1 MQNGGLNSILNQ
13 YNFLSG
19 GSVTGATPSAATQP
33 GSSLLKSNNP
43 YQQLNRNQISSLWNN
58 GPAQGLLGQIPRGP
72 YGPGSYPRGPM
83 MAAPEEDE
91 AAAEDEED
99 MGVIETYSNYWPSK
113 LKIGKPHP
121 DPVVETASLASVE
134 PPDVWYDLSLP
145 EETVNQA
152 KLSALQLETITYSC
166 QQHEQFLASG
176 ERAGFLIGDGAGV
189 GKGRTI
195 AGIIHEN
202 FLNGRKKAIWVSVS
216 NDLKYDAERDLR
228 DIGAYNIDVHFL
240 SKMKYGKINSALNNY
255 VKKGVMYATYSALIG
270 ESQSAQ
276 GKYKTRLTQLLHW
289 CGPDFDGAIVFD
301 ECHRAKNLWTGS
313 SSGQGKATKT
323 GTTVMELQ
331 KKLPKAR
338 IIYASA
344 TGASEPRHMAYMTR
358 LGIWGPG
365 SPFKDFGEFL
375 QAVEKRGV
383 GAMEIVAM
391 DMKLRGMYI
400 ARQLSF
406 SGVQFRIEEVELSE
420 RMEKVYD
427 DSVKLWVELLHKFEE
442 AAELISAEKKM
453 RKTMWGQFWSSH
465 QRFFKYLCIA
475 SKVHFVCR
483 VAQDVIKMGK
493 CVVIGLQST
502 GEART
507 MEAIGNIQFK
517 KIVKF
522 YSVTKIDFDL

>member
-1 MQNGGLNSILNQ
+1 M
-13 YNFLSG
+13 
-19 GSVTGATPSAATQP
+19 
-33 GSSLLKSNNP
+33 
-43 YQQLNRNQISSLWNN
+43 
-58 GPAQGLLGQIPRGP
+58 
-72 YGPGSYPRGPM
+72 
-83 MAAPEEDE
+83 
-91 AAAEDEED
+91 
-99 MGVIETYSNYWPSK
+99 
-113 LKIGKPHP
+113 
-121 DPVVETASLASVE
+121 
-134 PPDVWYDLSLP
+134 
-145 EETVNQA
+145 
-152 KLSALQLETITYSC
+152 
-166 QQHEQFLASG
+166 
-176 ERAGFLIGDGAGV
+176 
-189 GKGRTI
+189 
-195 AGIIHEN
+195 
-202 FLNGRKKAIWVSVS
+202 
-216 NDLKYDAERDLR
+216 
-228 DIGAYNIDVHFL
+228 
-240 SKMKYGKINSALNNY
+240 
-255 VKKGVMYATYSALIG
+255 
-270 ESQSAQ
+270 
-276 GKYKTRLTQLLHW
+276 TQLLHW

-331 KKLPKAR
+331 KRLPKAR

-365 SPFKDFGEFL
+365 SPFKDFSEFL

-507 MEAIGNIQFK
+507 MEAIGNFYTRYTLFENHRKSLIQHCERSELCLHFEW
-517 KIVKF
+517 
-522 YSVTKIDFDL
+522 TKVS